1 MCYECGCVGV
11 LGVGV
16 GISPLEHL
24 LSLQCM
30 ASAGDISVGCTHTL

>member
-1 MCYECGCVGV
+1 MCYECGRVGV

-16 GISPLEHL
+16 SISPLEHL
-24 LSLQCM
+24 SVQCM